1 MSRKNSVFFHHAHHR
16 VTKRK
21 NKKEGSSEWARRVK
35 ERHEE
40 DKKDNFADNIYAN
53 KIFQNDSLN
62 WRVSRAI
69 TKYR

>member
-1 MSRKNSVFFHHAHHR
+1 MHIIEWQRASENE
-16 VTKRK
+16 
-21 NKKEGSSEWARRVK
+21 KEGSSEWARRVK

-62 WRVSRAI
+62 WRVSLGRSQNI
-69 TKYR
+69 DNE